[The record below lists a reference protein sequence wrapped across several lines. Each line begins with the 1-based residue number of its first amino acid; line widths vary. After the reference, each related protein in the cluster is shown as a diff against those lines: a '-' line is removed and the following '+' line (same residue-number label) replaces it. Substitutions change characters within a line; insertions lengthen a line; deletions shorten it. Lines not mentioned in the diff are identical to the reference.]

1 MKKNPGPAALLGLAV
16 RDGRNPLC
24 ETVTR
29 GTSLGSHF
37 PVSSA
42 SFEDASGRPV
52 YVYRHRKKPLVRR
65 NINERITNLHQ
76 HLKSIG
82 DQIASPSWGRR
93 WSHQ

>member
-1 MKKNPGPAALLGLAV
+1 MVRIANAILLGLAV

-52 YVYRHRKKPLVRR
+52 YVYRHRKKEHKRE
-65 NINERITNLHQ
+65 INNL
-76 HLKSIG
+76 LST
-82 DQIASPSWGRR
+82 P
-93 WSHQ
+93 